1 EHSALRCRDLEN
13 FIRDLEAFML
23 DKGHLVGSEYDPMIE
38 RYRRRFEEV
47 LGNNSTGVGDTVAEN
62 QKPPRRSGETQM
74 SHLDAKTREKLS
86 EKHPV

>member
-1 EHSALRCRDLEN
+1 EPEHSALRCRDLEN

-47 LGNNSTGVGDTVAEN
+47 LGN
-62 QKPPRRSGETQM
+62 
-74 SHLDAKTREKLS
+74 
-86 EKHPV
+86 